1 MMSKYGFYFFIYVL
15 FFWANLHSR
24 SLKIQNFIICNL
36 GQKKGKVLVF
46 LFVNNKLFKRKREV
60 MDGVAYGSYNFW
72 NLVRMGSMVWE
83 KNKEQNPHYP
93 LNFLA
98 WSKMLNNVYRII
110 KKTLKSVVK
119 YFLKIYLCV
128 S

>member
-1 MMSKYGFYFFIYVL
+1 
-15 FFWANLHSR
+15 
-24 SLKIQNFIICNL
+24 
-36 GQKKGKVLVF
+36 
-46 LFVNNKLFKRKREV
+46 

-110 KKTLKSVVK
+110 KKTLKSVCQVFFK
-119 YFLKIYLCV
+119 NLFMC
-128 S
+128 